1 MKVTPLPRRARQNEN
16 RWLGNPRVK
25 KVGLTQT
32 GKPAALSFLTC
43 SDVEAVLADGADGDE
58 EDGRARAP
66 GRGRQDHVPR
76 LDEACQDDGD
86 DPPGHEAAVVGRVCD
101 DRVPGGEFE
110 GATEPE
116 SVGLQR
122 NSSGV
127 RFRVFEI
134 YKNK

>member
-1 MKVTPLPRRARQNEN
+1 M
-16 RWLGNPRVK
+16 K

-76 LDEACQDDGD
+76 LDEAGQDDGD
-86 DPPGHEAAVVGRVCD
+86 DAPGHEAAVVGRVRD
-101 DRVPGGEFE
+101 DGVAGRQ
-110 GATEPE
+110 
-116 SVGLQR
+116 LQGPAEAE
-122 NSSGV
+122 GV
-127 RFRVFEI
+127 RLREKMGV
-134 YKNK
+134 